1 MSGNH
6 RVRPKGGSH
15 LMSRGLAERFERF
28 KEVRA
33 DGDDRSMDGL
43 EESVPGQVRHKGS
56 DLPESD
62 RRQTP
67 AVKIEK

>member
-1 MSGNH
+1 
-6 RVRPKGGSH
+6 
-15 LMSRGLAERFERF
+15 MSRGLAERFERF